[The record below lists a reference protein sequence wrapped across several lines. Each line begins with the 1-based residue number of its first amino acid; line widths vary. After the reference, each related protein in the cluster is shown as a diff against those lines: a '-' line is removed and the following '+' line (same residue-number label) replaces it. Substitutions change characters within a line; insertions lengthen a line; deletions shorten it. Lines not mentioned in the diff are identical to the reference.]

1 MKLTIFTFFIVAIIG
16 ISSAADI
23 YDFKLKDIDNKRI
36 SWSQVKGEQ
45 VTVIDF
51 WATWCKPCIQSIPK
65 LISIYDDFSDQGV
78 VVLGINV
85 DNPGNSAKV
94 KPFVHNMGI
103 SYPVLL
109 DVNSE
114 VMASLNVSLLPTLLL
129 VNVKDQ
135 VVYRHQGYR
144 SGDEKII
151 REEIEK
157 LLGKVDEEK

>member
-1 MKLTIFTFFIVAIIG
+1 MRLTIFAFFVVAVIG

-23 YDFKLKDIDNKRI
+23 YDFKLKDVDNKRI

-45 VTVIDF
+45 VTLIDF
-51 WATWCKPCIQSIPK
+51 WATWCKPCIKSIPE
-65 LISIYDDFSDQGV
+65 LTSIYDDFSDQGV

>member
-51 WATWCKPCIQSIPK
+51 WATWCKPCIKSIPK
-65 LISIYDDFSDQGV
+65 LISIYDDFSDKGV